1 MKQRKTARPPF
12 LPGEADVLEATQAL
26 LRGDERPV
34 AEYLR
39 DLSRAL
45 GLLSNPRDAKAARRC
60 RSATPEGRRIPV
72 AAIPDEDAKW
82 EGNFLQIKEAIEQG
96 KAETVGLY
104 LRDAAEFLGRLAGLI
119 DGQASSSDWR
129 LEFRRKGRGRRSDPV
144 SRMLK
149 DSPT

>member
-1 MKQRKTARPPF
+1 MPARHS
-12 LPGEADVLEATQAL
+12 
-26 LRGDERPV
+26 RG
-34 AEYLR
+34 
-39 DLSRAL
+39 S
-45 GLLSNPRDAKAARRC
+45 
-60 RSATPEGRRIPV
+60 TIPV
-72 AAIPDEDAKW
+72 AAIPDQDAEW

-149 DSPT
+149 DSRLAMELRFATLHAGKQESALALLKAPGMRPGHDHAG